1 MVSRVGPGRAA
12 GTIPVNHRPAV
23 IVMEVKSHGDD
34 REEILLAQVAQRVAP
49 DPGADVEAA
58 FREHHAGVLRAAHR
72 ITGNTADAE
81 DVLQTVFLRL
91 MRLPDREAVSN
102 LGGYLHRAAVHAA
115 IDLLRSRQDEHPLEE
130 AAPQLRSPEALSPER
145 RAGADELRAIVR
157 EEIAR
162 LPARSAEMLVL
173 RYLEGHE
180 NREIARA
187 FSTSRFVV
195 AVTLH
200 RARARLEKQL
210 RSRLRGK
217 R

>member
-1 MVSRVGPGRAA
+1 MKPG
-12 GTIPVNHRPAV
+12 
-23 IVMEVKSHGDD
+23 SD
-34 REEILLAQVAQRVAP
+34 REEMLAQALRTTDP
-49 DPGADVEAA
+49 DMGSDLEAA
-58 FREHHAGVLRAAHR
+58 FRAHHAGVLRAAHR
-72 ITGNTADAE
+72 VTGNLADAE

-91 MRLPDREAVSN
+91 MRLESRREVGN

-115 IDLLRSRQDEHPLEE
+115 IDLLRTRREERRAPLEE
-130 AAPQLRSPEALSPER
+130 AAPRLRSPDALSPEGR
-145 RAGADELRAIVR
+145 VGADELRAILR
-157 EEIAR
+157 EEISR
-162 LPARSAEMLVL
+162 LPARSAEMFVL

-187 FSTSRFVV
+187 FATSRFVV

-200 RARARLEKQL
+200 RARARLERQL

>member
-1 MVSRVGPGRAA
+1 MG
-12 GTIPVNHRPAV
+12 
-23 IVMEVKSHGDD
+23 MKSPGDD
-34 REEILLAQVAQRVAP
+34 REDTLLAQVVRREAP
-49 DPGADVEAA
+49 DRGSEIETA

-72 ITGNTADAE
+72 ITGNAADAE

-91 MRLPDREAVSN
+91 VRLEGRDAVAN

-115 IDLLRSRQDEHPLEE
+115 LDLLRSRRDERRAPLA
-130 AAPQLRSPEALSPER
+130 AAPELRSPEELSPER
-145 RAGADELRAIVR
+145 RLGAEELRSIVR

-162 LPARSAEMLVL
+162 LPARSAEMLAL

-187 FSTSRFVV
+187 FGTSRLVV

-200 RARARLEKQL
+200 RARARLERQL

>member
-1 MVSRVGPGRAA
+1 MKVRSP
-12 GTIPVNHRPAV
+12 
-23 IVMEVKSHGDD
+23 GDD
-34 REEILLAQVAQRVAP
+34 REETLPAQLAQREAP
-49 DPGADVEAA
+49 ERRSDLEAA

-72 ITGNTADAE
+72 ITGDAADAE
-81 DVLQTVFLRL
+81 DVLQSVFLRL

-115 IDLLRSRQDEHPLEE
+115 IDLLRSRRDERRVSLDL

-145 RAGADELRAIVR
+145 RVGTEELRAIVR

-162 LPARSAEMLVL
+162 LPGRSAEMLVL
-173 RYLEGHE
+173 RYIEGLE

-200 RARARLEKQL
+200 RARARLERQL

>member
-1 MVSRVGPGRAA
+1 M
-12 GTIPVNHRPAV
+12 
-23 IVMEVKSHGDD
+23 KSGSD
-34 REEILLAQVAQRVAP
+34 REETLLAQAAHKAVP
-49 DPGADVEAA
+49 DVSPGIETA

-72 ITGNTADAE
+72 VTGNLADAE

-91 MRLPDREAVSN
+91 MRHEGREDVAN

-115 IDLLRSRQDEHPLEE
+115 IDLLRSRRDERQAPLEE
-130 AAPQLRSPEALSPER
+130 AAPQLRSPEALSPEGR
-145 RAGADELRAIVR
+145 VGADELRAILR

-162 LPARSAEMLVL
+162 LPERSAEMFAL
-173 RYLEGHE
+173 RYLEGYE

-187 FSTSRFVV
+187 FATSRFVV

-210 RSRLRGK
+210 RLRLRGK